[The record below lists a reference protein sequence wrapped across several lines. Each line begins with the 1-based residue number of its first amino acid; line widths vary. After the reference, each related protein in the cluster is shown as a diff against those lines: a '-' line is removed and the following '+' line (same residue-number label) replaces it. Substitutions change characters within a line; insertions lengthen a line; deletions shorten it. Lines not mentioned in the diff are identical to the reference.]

1 MRKFS
6 GNKQLSALADNR
18 IAIDKNVAHGA
29 DAITQSIIK
38 KLLDVT
44 LHFED
49 NSSKLAKTVLIKSTS
64 NLFTT
69 LLRIAKK
76 QHTMLD

>member
-29 DAITQSIIK
+29 DAITQSIIAVIYRTVLQHNHTGK
-38 KLLDVT
+38 PWLSALVIR
-44 LHFED
+44 LYALSYE
-49 NSSKLAKTVLIKSTS
+49 SSK
-64 NLFTT
+64 FP
-69 LLRIAKK
+69 
-76 QHTMLD
+76 HYE